1 MKIDITEKVKIPEEV
16 TIDIGKDKI
25 KVKGPKGSNEKKLFH
40 PKIKIEKKNKL
51 YRFSPA
57 NLNRSWKNQQQK
69 LKLSSFQI

>member
-40 PKIKIEKKNKL
+40 PKIKIEKKL
-51 YRFSPA
+51 Q
-57 NLNRSWKNQQQK
+57 NL
-69 LKLSSFQI
+69 F